1 MTASNFAKARNLENL
16 SQNDIAASISNMIGE
31 VIGTISYLNALL
43 CNENKVYFLGRTSLN
58 KVIKTGIEDRLKL
71 ANISGVF
78 KENREYGNVLGALR
92 SIQSD

>member
-1 MTASNFAKARNLENL
+1 MV
-16 SQNDIAASISNMIGE
+16 GE

-43 CNENKVYFLGRTSLN
+43 CNEKKVYFLGRTSLN
-58 KVIKTGIEDRLKL
+58 KVIKSGIEDRLKL

-92 SIQSD
+92 SIQSN